1 MDLEQSHA
9 EFPTTQWTLIEAL
22 RAKDHPQHEEAAG
35 ILVSR
40 YWPPVYAY
48 LRRAGQGREEATE
61 TTQAFF
67 VNVVLKRRLFDRA
80 EPRRGRLRALL
91 LTSLKHYLEDC
102 HRRQTVRR
110 ADLTISLDHVGREEA
125 VLADNSTGTVDQTFD
140 RRWAM
145 AVLEAALRRCEQHY
159 RGTGREKHW
168 TAFELHV
175 LQPSIT
181 MNHPRPLAQI
191 AEEVGFET
199 PDEVAGALRTVRKRT
214 MTLLREVIAETV
226 ADRADQEAEYRFVV
240 SMLS

>member
-1 MDLEQSHA
+1 MELEQSHA

-22 RAKDHPQHEEAAG
+22 RAKNHPQHEEAVG
-35 ILVSR
+35 VLVSR
-40 YWPPVYAY
+40 YWPPVYSY
-48 LRRAGQGREEATE
+48 LRRAGHAREQASE

-80 EPRRGRLRALL
+80 QPQRGRLRALL
-91 LTSLKHYLEDC
+91 LASLKHYLQDC
-102 HRRQTVRR
+102 RRRKTAQRSDV
-110 ADLTISLDHVGREEA
+110 TISLDQVGREEDI
-125 VLADNSTGTVDQTFD
+125 LADESTGTVDQTFD

-175 LQPSIT
+175 LRPSIT

-214 MTLLREVIAETV
+214 RTLLREVTAETV
-226 ADRADQEAEYRFVV
+226 ADRADQEAEYLFVV